1 MTKKKFTEEELRFN
15 EDIKKIVL
23 DILEKNKKPMIKIE
37 VSDDKPNL
45 FQSKFGGLP
54 YLPKDKEAP
63 RDKENRQFTLLAQIN
78 IKELPENNIYPMK
91 EGILQF
97 WILND
102 DVYGLD
108 FDNPLGNGYK
118 VVYYK
123 EIDKSVTEEEI
134 LEKYKPYEE
143 DENYFPIEGEFSLKF
158 ELRDGYFSDS
168 NDDFREI
175 VDEEMKKFYLDKKIK
190 IANYVENILSK
201 IGEIT
206 FEEEQDLE
214 YYIESFYCYNMAK
227 YYYELN
233 KKVVSVKALT
243 ENYGITPEDEL
254 LIDKEELKNC
264 LGDFFINIEYE
275 LELTPAPTEDMCI
288 MGVDVVEF
296 TMWGEIVGLLYNEKD
311 NIIYLKEQHS

>member
-23 DILEKNKKPMIKIE
+23 DILEKNKKPTIKIE

-54 YLPKDKEAP
+54 YLPKDKEVP

-78 IKELPENNIYPMK
+78 IEELPENNIYPMK

-108 FDNPLGNGYK
+108 FDNLLGNGYK

-175 VDEEMKKFYLDKKIK
+175 VDEEMKKFYLENREKYPEILKVYKDEKYLNYWDIWDILEEDKEIGEKLFEAGHKIGGYPNFTQSDVRDLK
-190 IANYVENILSK
+190 AGYNILLLQIDSEGIDEHEIMWGDCGIANFFIREK
-201 IGEIT
+201 
-206 FEEEQDLE
+206 DL
-214 YYIESFYCYNMAK
+214 K
-227 YYYELN
+227 ELN
-233 KKVVSVKALT
+233 F
-243 ENYGITPEDEL
+243 DEV
-254 LIDKEELKNC
+254 I
-264 LGDFFINIEYE
+264 
-275 LELTPAPTEDMCI
+275 
-288 MGVDVVEF
+288 
-296 TMWGEIVGLLYNEKD
+296 YNWD
-311 NIIYLKEQHS
+311 CC

>member
-23 DILEKNKKPMIKIE
+23 DILEKNKKPTIKIE

-54 YLPKDKEAP
+54 YLPKDKEVP

-78 IKELPENNIYPMK
+78 IEELPENNIYPMK

-108 FDNPLGNGYK
+108 FDNLLGNGYK

-175 VDEEMKKFYLDKKIK
+175 VDEEMKKFYLENREKYPEILKVYKDEKYLNYWDIWDILEENKEIGEKLFEAGHKIGGYPNFTQSDVRDLK
-190 IANYVENILSK
+190 AGYNILLLQIDSEGTDEQEIMWGDCGIANFFIREK
-201 IGEIT
+201 
-206 FEEEQDLE
+206 DL
-214 YYIESFYCYNMAK
+214 K
-227 YYYELN
+227 ELN
-233 KKVVSVKALT
+233 F
-243 ENYGITPEDEL
+243 DEV
-254 LIDKEELKNC
+254 I
-264 LGDFFINIEYE
+264 
-275 LELTPAPTEDMCI
+275 
-288 MGVDVVEF
+288 
-296 TMWGEIVGLLYNEKD
+296 YNWD
-311 NIIYLKEQHS
+311 CC

>member
-108 FDNPLGNGYK
+108 FDNLLGNGYK

-175 VDEEMKKFYLDKKIK
+175 VDEEMKKFYLENREKYPEILKVYKDGEYLNYWDIWDILEEDKEIGEKLFEAGHKIGGYPNFTQSDVRDLK
-190 IANYVENILSK
+190 AGYNILLLQIDSEGTDEHKIMWGDCGIANFFIREK
-201 IGEIT
+201 
-206 FEEEQDLE
+206 DL
-214 YYIESFYCYNMAK
+214 K
-227 YYYELN
+227 ELN
-233 KKVVSVKALT
+233 F
-243 ENYGITPEDEL
+243 DEV
-254 LIDKEELKNC
+254 I
-264 LGDFFINIEYE
+264 
-275 LELTPAPTEDMCI
+275 
-288 MGVDVVEF
+288 
-296 TMWGEIVGLLYNEKD
+296 YNWD
-311 NIIYLKEQHS
+311 CC

>member
-23 DILEKNKKPMIKIE
+23 DILEKNKKPMIKIK

-54 YLPKDKEAP
+54 YLPKNREVPK
-63 RDKENRQFTLLAQIN
+63 DKENRQFTLLAQIN
-78 IKELPENNIYPMK
+78 IEELPENNIYPMK
-91 EGILQF
+91 EGMLQF

-102 DVYGLD
+102 DVFGLD

-175 VDEEMKKFYLDKKIK
+175 IDEEMKKFHLKNKEKYKEILKVYADEEYLSHWDIWDILEEDKEVGEKLFEAGHKIGGYPDYTQNDIRDK
-190 IANYVENILSK
+190 EYEVLLLQIDSEGTDEYEIMWGDCGIANFFIREK
-201 IGEIT
+201 
-206 FEEEQDLE
+206 DL
-214 YYIESFYCYNMAK
+214 K
-227 YYYELN
+227 ELN
-233 KKVVSVKALT
+233 F
-243 ENYGITPEDEL
+243 DEV
-254 LIDKEELKNC
+254 I
-264 LGDFFINIEYE
+264 
-275 LELTPAPTEDMCI
+275 
-288 MGVDVVEF
+288 
-296 TMWGEIVGLLYNEKD
+296 YNWD
-311 NIIYLKEQHS
+311 CC